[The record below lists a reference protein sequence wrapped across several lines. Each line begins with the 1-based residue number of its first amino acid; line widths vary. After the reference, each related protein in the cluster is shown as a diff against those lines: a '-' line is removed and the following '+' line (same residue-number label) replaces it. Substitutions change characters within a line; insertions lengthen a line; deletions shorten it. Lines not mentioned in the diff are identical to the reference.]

1 MNLIQILFL
10 AICPIVSLAPLAV
23 AQDLSA
29 KEFFSS
35 AYALHSTGKSPRA
48 KELFQKATDAKFPLA
63 DYSLHYLSA
72 IAFGEKN
79 WDQAR
84 NYTLQLRQ
92 QYPQSLWY
100 APAELQL
107 IKIDLAEKK
116 HRQALTN
123 LRTLRASKNT
133 RSDILQEALLLE
145 AQTQDTLGEPQQAF
159 ALYRELRAAYPNSR
173 WTATA
178 RREQA
183 RLREKFPDLFALNTP
198 TAMADEADRL
208 AREAQHGE
216 AENLYKKLLS
226 NNPDGEFRLRLLVKL
241 TALYMSIVK
250 RNEAIPLLEQ
260 IVRDFPDSPEAP
272 RALYQAAQILWNRH
286 DNAQAQEYFKAV
298 LDRFPKSAYIDR
310 AQYALADIYEYF
322 GNKELAIQYYSNVPK
337 QFPKS
342 GLRSDAIWRLA
353 WLYYR
358 AGDWQQAQTNFASLS
373 QNGDSSFRT
382 AALYWQARSAE
393 KLNDHE
399 TARQLHRRII
409 NGGEES
415 YYQVLSLQR
424 LGLPAPEARTFSTP
438 TPAELDAP
446 VTPEINF
453 HFSKA
458 RELLSLSL
466 RRLAVAELDEVE
478 RLSRKQPRLRAVLM
492 REYFRSQAYGRSL
505 NIANQLSGSVDDRDR
520 FRFPLAYWST
530 IQKKAQEREIDPYL
544 VLSLIRQESLFDA
557 RARSPVFA
565 LGLMQLLPSTAAR
578 VAKEIGLEAPS
589 HEKLFEP
596 ETNLTLGMQYLK
608 DLLQRY
614 SNNWYKAVAAYNAGE
629 GAVDRWER
637 EILTDDIEEFVE
649 RIPYIETRGYVKLV
663 MRNHRI
669 YKRLYEKNS

>member
-1 MNLIQILFL
+1 MNLSGPIFL
-10 AICPIVSLAPLAV
+10 AALLFFGWTPRIP
-23 AQDLSA
+23 AQELSP

-35 AYALHSTGKSPRA
+35 GYALHTTGKSARA
-48 KELFQKATDAKFPLA
+48 KELLQKAVDPKFTLA
-63 DYSLHYLSA
+63 DYSLRYLSA

-84 NYTLQLRQ
+84 SYALQLRQ

-100 APAELQL
+100 AQAELQL

-116 HRQALTN
+116 HRQALAS
-123 LRTLRASKNT
+123 LRALRANKNAKNE
-133 RSDILQEALLLE
+133 ILQEALLLE
-145 AQTQDTLGEPQQAF
+145 AQLQDNLGEPQQAF
-159 ALYRELRAAYPNSR
+159 ALYRDLRAGYPNSR
-173 WTATA
+173 WTDAA
-178 RREQA
+178 RREQS
-183 RLREKFPDLFALNTP
+183 RLRERYPEQFALSTP
-198 TAMADEADRL
+198 TAIADEADRL

-216 AENLYKKLLS
+216 AENLYKRLLA

-241 TALYMSIVK
+241 AALYMSIVK

-260 IVRDFPDSPEAP
+260 IARDYPEAAEAP

-286 DNAQAQEYFKAV
+286 DNAQALEYFKAV
-298 LDRFPKSAYIDR
+298 IDRFPKSSYIDR
-310 AQYALADIYEYF
+310 AHFALGDIYEYF
-322 GNKELAIQYYSNVPK
+322 GNRELAIQYYTSVPK

-342 GLRSDAIWRLA
+342 NLRSDALWRLA

-358 AGDWQQAQTNFASLS
+358 AADWPQAQTTFASLS
-373 QNGDSSFRT
+373 QTGDSSFRT

-393 KLNDHE
+393 KLNDQE

-415 YYQVLSLQR
+415 YYQALSQQR
-424 LGLPAPEARTFSTP
+424 LGLPPSEARAISTSTTMEADP
-438 TPAELDAP
+438 PI
-446 VTPEINF
+446 TPEVNF
-453 HFSKA
+453 HFNRA

-466 RRLAVAELDEVE
+466 HRLAVAELDEVE
-478 RLSRKQPRLRAVLM
+478 RLSRKHARLRPVLM
-492 REYFRSQAYGRSL
+492 REYFRGQAYGRSL
-505 NIANQLSGSVDDRDR
+505 TIANQLPGSVEDRDR
-520 FRFPLAYWST
+520 FRFPLAYWSA
-530 IQKKAQEREIDPYL
+530 IQKKAQEREIDPFL

-578 VAKEIGLEAPS
+578 VAKEIGLEPPS
-589 HEKLFEP
+589 NEKLFEP
-596 ETNLTLGMQYLK
+596 ETNLTLGMQYLR

-614 SNNWYKAVAAYNAGE
+614 SNNWYKAIAAYNAGE

-637 EILTDDIEEFVE
+637 EIVTDDIEEFVE

-669 YKRLYEKNS
+669 YKKLYKKNS

>member
-1 MNLIQILFL
+1 MNFL
-10 AICPIVSLAPLAV
+10 RPIYLAV
-23 AQDLSA
+23 YLLVLPHPSHAQELST

-35 AYALHSTGKSPRA
+35 AYALHSTGKSSRA
-48 KELFQKATDAKFPLA
+48 KELFQKATDPKFTLA
-63 DYSLHYLSA
+63 DYSLRYLSA
-72 IAFGEKN
+72 IAFAEKN

-84 NYTLQLRQ
+84 AYALQLRQ
-92 QYPQSLWY
+92 QYPQSVWY
-100 APAELQL
+100 SQAELQL
-107 IKIDLAEKK
+107 IKIELAEKK
-116 HRQALTN
+116 NRQALAN
-123 LRTLRASKNT
+123 LRALRANKNVK
-133 RSDILQEALLLE
+133 SDILPEALLLE
-145 AQTQDTLGEPQQAF
+145 AQTQDLLGEPQQAF
-159 ALYRELRAAYPNSR
+159 ALYRELRASYPNSR

-178 RREQA
+178 RKEQA
-183 RLREKFPDLFALNTP
+183 RLRDRFPEQFALNTP
-198 TAMADEADRL
+198 STMADEADRL

-216 AENLYKKLLS
+216 AENLYKKLLA

-241 TALYMSIVK
+241 AALYMSIVK
-250 RNEAIPLLEQ
+250 RNEAMPLLEQ
-260 IVRDFPDSPEAP
+260 IARDYENSPEAP

-286 DNAQAQEYFKAV
+286 DNAQALEYFKAV
-298 LDRFPKSAYIDR
+298 IDRFPKSSYIDR
-310 AQYALADIYEYF
+310 AQYALGDIYEYF
-322 GNKELAIQYYSNVPK
+322 GNKELAIHYYTNLPK

-342 GLRSDAIWRLA
+342 GLRSDALWRLA

-358 AGDWQQAQTNFASLS
+358 AGEWQQAQTTFALLS
-373 QNGDSSFRT
+373 QTGDSSFRT
-382 AALYWQARSAE
+382 AALYWQARSLE
-393 KLNDHE
+393 KFDDVEN
-399 TARQLHRRII
+399 ARQLFRRIV

-415 YYQVLSLQR
+415 YYQALSLQR
-424 LGLPAPEARTFSTP
+424 LGLPAAEARAIPASSS
-438 TPAELDAP
+438 AELDAP
-446 VTPEINF
+446 ITLEITF
-453 HFSKA
+453 HFNRA

-466 RRLAVAELDEVE
+466 HRLAVAELDEVE
-478 RLSRKQPRLRAVLM
+478 RLSRKQARLRPVLM

-505 NIANQLSGSVDDRDR
+505 TIANQLPGSVEDRDR

-578 VAKEIGLEAPS
+578 VAKEIGLDPPAN
-589 HEKLFEP
+589 EKLFEP

-608 DLLQRY
+608 DLLHRY

-637 EILTDDIEEFVE
+637 EIVTDDIEEFVE

-669 YKRLYEKNS
+669 YKKLYEKNS